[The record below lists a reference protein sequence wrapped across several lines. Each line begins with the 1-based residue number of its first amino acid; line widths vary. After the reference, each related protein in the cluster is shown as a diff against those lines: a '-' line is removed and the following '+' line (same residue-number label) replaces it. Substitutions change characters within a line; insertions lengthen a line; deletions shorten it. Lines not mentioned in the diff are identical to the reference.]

1 MTVQFNFT
9 NATSISTNGDPDA
22 LKATFWAWNMFKDLN
37 GATFKP
43 KQVRIKT
50 LPTMIP
56 YDQIGAVESLG
67 TFAQVS
73 LTATISGSFISSLAL
88 DGSLNLLWGMVE
100 SQQIVVH
107 LALNDISTPGN
118 VAFLYSYLMNIASF
132 DPLPTDEIFEL
143 FFEFEHSEPVSA

>member
-1 MTVQFNFT
+1 MQFNFT

-88 DGSLNLLWGMVE
+88 GGSLNLL
-100 SQQIVVH
+100 
-107 LALNDISTPGN
+107 
-118 VAFLYSYLMNIASF
+118 
-132 DPLPTDEIFEL
+132 
-143 FFEFEHSEPVSA
+143 